1 MVNKLH
7 IRYFLLSSFLA
18 LHVVNTIAKSVSR
31 SVGLNGTTVVS
42 EKIEKFADA
51 GALLSATHTN
61 GVFNCVV
68 QPAPISFPGFSTEVL
83 TDYDVQTV
91 RSALQQ
97 AAGPNEVRSRV
108 KLSSVN
114 LLTRLGAGVAVV
126 QVLIQR
132 GGILGCTLYQSL
144 Q

>member
-68 QPAPISFPGFSTEVL
+68 
-83 TDYDVQTV
+83 
-91 RSALQQ
+91 
-97 AAGPNEVRSRV
+97 
-108 KLSSVN
+108 
-114 LLTRLGAGVAVV
+114 
-126 QVLIQR
+126 
-132 GGILGCTLYQSL
+132 
-144 Q
+144 